1 MPFPTP
7 GRRVRVSAAGGRWPR
22 WSREGSEIVYLAPDS
37 TLMSA
42 PLTVTPK
49 RLDVG
54 AVRPLFKI
62 HPRPMVRLDAYP
74 YAIAP
79 DGRLLV
85 NTFVDD
91 TTPTDITLVVNWAA
105 TLGR

>member
-1 MPFPTP
+1 
-7 GRRVRVSAAGGRWPR
+7 
-22 WSREGSEIVYLAPDS
+22 
-37 TLMSA
+37 
-42 PLTVTPK
+42 
-49 RLDVG
+49 
-54 AVRPLFKI
+54 
-62 HPRPMVRLDAYP
+62 MVRLDAYP